1 MYVIVQA
8 GGRGSRLRHHTWN
21 KPKCLVSVRGKPLLY
36 HLFDSFPDSEFVII
50 GDYHYEQFAA
60 YLESNPP
67 PVKWTLIE
75 ANGKGTCSG
84 IAQASE
90 MLLPETPVLLIWS
103 DIIVGDVFRH
113 PAMWVDETSPQ
124 VFVTDSF
131 ACRWSYINGE
141 LVEQTSHT
149 SGVPGIFWFKN
160 KQFLSKV
167 PAIGEFV
174 RWFSKHVKDFSAT
187 HISNIEELGDFARIE
202 SSNDTV
208 GFCRFFN
215 EIIIDDSSVTKKA
228 KDPNYQQLI
237 LNEFNW
243 YSETRNI
250 LGFTRTPE
258 VIKYPPLTMT
268 RIPGDHVW
276 QFDNLS
282 RREQRA
288 IVADI
293 LHTLQDLHSR
303 GYEQAIP
310 EDCKKVYIEKT
321 QQRVHS
327 VCSLIPGFEKDSVTV
342 NGIKCKNPF
351 HKTHQNLW
359 AQIEQVTLAEQFAP
373 IHGDPTFSN
382 TLIDQNLKTWFI
394 DPRGYFANAESVY
407 GDPDYDYAKVYYS
420 AVGGYDAFNRRKFKL
435 HIDDE
440 TAEII
445 MEPPVTAE
453 SAEQVFN
460 EFFPDRIKKIK
471 ILHGLIWLSLSGY
484 ARDDVDS
491 VIGSFYLGLYYLK
504 QGLDDVSVRTQ

>member
-215 EIIIDDSSVTKKA
+215 EIIIEDSTVTKTA

-250 LGFTRTPE
+250 LGFTRTQ
-258 VIKYPPLTMT
+258 IG
-268 RIPGDHVW
+268 RA
-276 QFDNLS
+276 S
-282 RREQRA
+282 CRE
-288 IVADI
+288 
-293 LHTLQDLHSR
+293 
-303 GYEQAIP
+303 
-310 EDCKKVYIEKT
+310 
-321 QQRVHS
+321 RV
-327 VCSLIPGFEKDSVTV
+327 
-342 NGIKCKNPF
+342 
-351 HKTHQNLW
+351 
-359 AQIEQVTLAEQFAP
+359 
-373 IHGDPTFSN
+373 
-382 TLIDQNLKTWFI
+382 
-394 DPRGYFANAESVY
+394 
-407 GDPDYDYAKVYYS
+407 
-420 AVGGYDAFNRRKFKL
+420 
-435 HIDDE
+435 
-440 TAEII
+440 
-445 MEPPVTAE
+445 
-453 SAEQVFN
+453 
-460 EFFPDRIKKIK
+460 
-471 ILHGLIWLSLSGY
+471 
-484 ARDDVDS
+484 
-491 VIGSFYLGLYYLK
+491 
-504 QGLDDVSVRTQ
+504 